1 MPQGSSAKR
10 ERQYE
15 HIKDSAENR
24 GASQERA
31 KEIAARTV
39 NKERARAGE
48 SKTASKT
55 STQDKKSASQR
66 GGERSHSGAQGPT
79 RDQLY
84 AEAKKRGID
93 GRSSMNK
100 KELAKALGR

>member
-1 MPQGSSAKR
+1 MPAGSSKKR

-15 HIKDSAENR
+15 HIRESARSR
-24 GASQERA
+24 GESPERA

-55 STQDKKSASQR
+55 STRDTKSASQR
-66 GGERSHSGAQGPT
+66 GGERSHSGAKGPT

-84 AEAKKRGID
+84 EEAKKKNIE

-100 KELAKALGR
+100 KELKQALGR